1 MPSNFG
7 LYIWNKL
14 IEAGAEFNITPYGTE
29 SMHIL
34 RAEKGFII
42 VGQDTDGSMSPTDM
56 GMDWIIKS
64 NKDFSFLGERSLMRA
79 DIVREDRKQFVG
91 LRTLNDEQVLPE
103 GSQIV
108 SSKKQTIPMKMEGHV
123 TSSYFSACLGHPI
136 ALAMIKNGH
145 QRMGEIVY
153 SPQSD
158 GSVIELR
165 IVNPVFYDPKGE
177 RQYV

>member
-1 MPSNFG
+1 M
-7 LYIWNKL
+7 
-14 IEAGAEFNITPYGTE
+14 
-29 SMHIL
+29 
-34 RAEKGFII
+34 
-42 VGQDTDGSMSPTDM
+42 
-56 GMDWIIKS
+56 
-64 NKDFSFLGERSLMRA
+64 GERSLIRA

-91 LRTLNDEQVLPE
+91 LRTLNDKQVLPE

-108 SSKKQTIPMKMEGHV
+108 RSKKQTIPIQMEGHV